1 VCRDGSQVE
10 PVCSVERA
18 RGVFEVAVEFVA
30 LLVGTRAVGVFC
42 GEWVKCV
49 CVRIVHKGE

>member
-1 VCRDGSQVE
+1 
-10 PVCSVERA
+10 VCSVERV

-30 LLVGTRAVGVFC
+30 LLVGTRTVGVF
-42 GEWVKCV
+42 GEEWVKCV

>member
-1 VCRDGSQVE
+1 
-10 PVCSVERA
+10 VCSVERV

-30 LLVGTRAVGVFC
+30 LLVGTRAVGVF
-42 GEWVKCV
+42 GEEWVKCV